1 MPISWKIENETD
13 AVSGES
19 TVFTTTN
26 RGFWL
31 YGKGFASGE
40 YGRVLDT
47 AHGEVI
53 TNNAGPV
60 EVSANPNLVF
70 VDAPAGDY
78 QLVKSKTA
86 SAASMGIQ
94 EAA

>member
-1 MPISWKIENETD
+1 MAIDWKIEEETD
-13 AVSGES
+13 AVSGVS
-19 TVFTTTN
+19 TAFTTTN

-47 AHGEVI
+47 DLGEVA
-53 TNNAGPV
+53 TNNAGPI
-60 EVSANPNLVF
+60 EVSANPNMVF

-86 SAASMGIQ
+86 SAASMGIK
-94 EAA
+94 EVV